1 MFQQDFR
8 LSGNLVDVVNDTIY
22 PATLVVQNGVIT
34 HIQKTTDQEY
44 DTYLIPG
51 LIDAH
56 IHIESSMLP
65 PAEFARLAVVH
76 GTVGVV
82 ADPHEIAN
90 VLGIAGIR
98 YLIDNGKSVP
108 FKFFF
113 GAPSCVPASPYET
126 NGATISSAQLEE
138 LFTEDQ
144 LKFLGEMMDYPG
156 VIARKPEVMSK
167 IAVAQRH
174 GRPVDGH
181 APGLLGRELFRYLD
195 AGIDTD
201 HEAFTLDEGL
211 SKIRAG
217 MKILIREGTAA
228 RNFGALHPLLKT
240 HPHKVMFCTDDRHPD
255 DLVQGHLNL
264 IIKQALALGYD
275 PVTVI
280 RCATLNPV
288 RHYNLDVG
296 MLQPGDPADF
306 AVIDNLKDFRILA
319 TYINGHR
326 VATNG
331 QSLIARTK
339 TKAINEFRALAK
351 NPTDFWVR
359 APLLQKMNVIQCI
372 DGELVTKRLA
382 LQPTVKNG
390 FAVSDPRRDLLKIT
404 VVNRYH
410 DTKPAIGFINGFGLK
425 HGAIAS
431 SVAHDSHNIIAI
443 GASDEALTRAVN
455 RVIEERG
462 ALVVADETTE
472 FVLPLPLAGLMS
484 DADGYAVAQSYQKL
498 AAAARQ
504 LGSPLHD
511 PFMTMSFMALLV
523 IPEIKISDRGLFDG
537 KKFKPAKLFGW

>member
-1 MFQQDFR
+1 MFQQDFT
-8 LSGNLVDVVNDTIY
+8 LSGNLVDVVNDTIC
-22 PATLVVQNGVIT
+22 PATIVVQNGFIT
-34 HIQKTTDQEY
+34 HIQKTTGREY

-90 VLGIAGIR
+90 VLGMAGIR
-98 YLIDNGKSVP
+98 YLIENGKSVP
-108 FKFFF
+108 FKFYY

-126 NGATISSAQLEE
+126 NGATVDSGQLAE
-138 LFTEDQ
+138 LFAKDQ

-156 VIARKPEVMSK
+156 VIARNPTVMSK

-195 AGIDTD
+195 AGISTD

-240 HPHKVMFCTDDRHPD
+240 HPNKVMFCTDDRHPD

-264 IIKQALALGYD
+264 VIKQALALGYD
-275 PVTVI
+275 PMTVI

-288 RHYNLDVG
+288 RHYGLEVG
-296 MLQPGDPADF
+296 LLQPGDPADF
-306 AVIDNLKDFRILA
+306 VVIDNLKDFGVLA
-319 TYINGHR
+319 TYSGGHR
-326 VATNG
+326 VAANG

-339 TKAINEFRALAK
+339 TKVINEFRALAK
-351 NPTDFWVR
+351 SPTDFGVR

-372 DGELVTKRLA
+372 DGELVTKRLT

-410 DTKPAIGFINGFGLK
+410 DTRPAVGFIKGFGLT

-443 GASDEALTRAVN
+443 GANDEALTRAVN
-455 RVIEERG
+455 RVIEARG

-472 FVLPLPLAGLMS
+472 TVLPLPLAGLMS
-484 DADGYAVAQSYQKL
+484 DADGYAVAQNYQKL
-498 AAAARQ
+498 AAAIRQ

-523 IPEIKISDRGLFDG
+523 IPELKISDRGLFDG
-537 KKFKPAKLFGW
+537 KRFKPTKLFGW